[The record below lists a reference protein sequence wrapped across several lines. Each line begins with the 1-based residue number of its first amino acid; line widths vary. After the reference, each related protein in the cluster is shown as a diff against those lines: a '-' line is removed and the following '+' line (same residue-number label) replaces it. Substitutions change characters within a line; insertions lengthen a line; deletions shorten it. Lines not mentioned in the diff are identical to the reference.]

1 MKNGQTRDNGDI
13 EHKTQY
19 EDKRKQKT
27 HPQNILIIFYSAD
40 NVNCIDLHPFN
51 QGLVQI

>member
-13 EHKTQY
+13 EHKTQN

-27 HPQNILIIFYSAD
+27 HTQNILLIFYSAD
-40 NVNCIDLHPFN
+40 NVNCINLHP
-51 QGLVQI
+51 